1 MKEEFQDEKKK
12 REEAIQAKEQAETEP
27 VEVEGDESQK

>member
-27 VEVEGDESQK
+27 V